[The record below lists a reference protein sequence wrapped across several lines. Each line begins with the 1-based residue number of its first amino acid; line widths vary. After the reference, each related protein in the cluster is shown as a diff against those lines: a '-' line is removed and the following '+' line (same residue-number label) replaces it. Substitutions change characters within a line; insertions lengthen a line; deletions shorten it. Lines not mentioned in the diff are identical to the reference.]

1 MMRTLVLAVA
11 GGACVLLLIACVLLL
26 IHEPH
31 SVLLVM
37 TKDYHPPTPTP
48 HPGATNVTKS

>member
-1 MMRTLVLAVA
+1 
-11 GGACVLLLIACVLLL
+11 VLLLIACVLLL

-48 HPGATNVTKS
+48 TPHPGATNVTKS